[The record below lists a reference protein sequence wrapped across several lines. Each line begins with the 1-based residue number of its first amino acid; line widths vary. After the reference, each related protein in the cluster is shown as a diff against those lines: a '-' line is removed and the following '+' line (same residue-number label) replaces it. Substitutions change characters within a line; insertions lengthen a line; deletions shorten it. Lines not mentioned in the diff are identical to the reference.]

1 MSMFPVLS
9 RCMLPLVLCLL
20 AAAGSIFKAASRD
33 AFSLWDVGYYL
44 AILGAL
50 LCIERLVQ
58 GRSQSPAAA
67 GARA

>member
-1 MSMFPVLS
+1 MFPVLS

-33 AFSLWDVGYYL
+33 SFSLWDVGYYL
-44 AILGAL
+44 AILGVL
-50 LCIERLVQ
+50 LCIERLLQ

-67 GARA
+67 GSRS